1 MPVDEIEKDPD
12 AFTGTCVHMW
22 GYIVQWDANTGACSF
37 RAELAGRYYQEW
49 FEYDGNN
56 YLAAGDLDSC
66 PELDGID
73 NNDFIE
79 FWATGQGPSLT
90 TRPSAA
96 QPPQHCGQSRRS
108 LSSRKNDPFHETR
121 RAVKLWLLRPGL
133 AHL

>member
-37 RAELAGRYYQEW
+37 RAELAGRYYQDW

-79 FWATGQGPSLT
+79 FWATGAGALT
-90 TRPSAA
+90 YDTTIGGSATA
-96 QPPQHCGQSRRS
+96 
-108 LSSRKNDPFHETR
+108 
-121 RAVKLWLLRPGL
+121 ALWAIEKIALLKKE
-133 AHL
+133 